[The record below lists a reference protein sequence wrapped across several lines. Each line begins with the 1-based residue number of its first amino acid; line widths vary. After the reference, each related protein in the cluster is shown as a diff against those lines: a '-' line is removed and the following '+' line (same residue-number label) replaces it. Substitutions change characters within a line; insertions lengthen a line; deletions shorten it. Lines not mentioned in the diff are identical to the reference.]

1 MNGLGPVAPRLI
13 RLARVAALLCGALGA
28 SVALAQDDEI
38 DVVSQPVV
46 QQVPGSKGMK
56 LNDALGRL
64 ARNPQDVDALIG
76 AGRASMEIGDLDAA
90 VGFFQRADRLSPGNA
105 QVKAGLAGAY
115 AQSEDPFSAIP
126 LFAEAEKAGMIDPAL
141 LADRGLA
148 YDLVGDNATAQK
160 YYRSALAAG
169 PNDETLRRLALSQ
182 AIAGDRRGM
191 EVTLSPLL
199 QRQDKAA
206 WRTRAF
212 GLAIL
217 GQADEAD
224 SIVRTNLPAYLA
236 ESMSAYVR
244 FMPRLTAAQ
253 QAAAANLGHF
263 PRAADIG
270 RDDPRIAAFQPKRPV
285 LAAAVVPTPP
295 AATKGGK
302 QGKDKGRRADQVAK
316 VEKAPVQVAVVPLPA
331 AAPREFA
338 KAPEALAV
346 KELPPAPSPA
356 IIAAPPPPARSA
368 PVEVKPAPAGPAVAA
383 PAIAAPPPAAPPP
396 APVPSGPGFASLDGG
411 PAPVPAAVV
420 VEPRPAPP
428 PPPPAPAAPP
438 AARPRSL
445 ADVFADLTPPSREA
459 EPKAGA
465 VDIRRIGP
473 AWPVLA
479 EKTVKDAKSLLPVEC
494 EPEAKPAKGAK
505 GAKTA
510 PPAKGAK
517 GAKGTSAKGA
527 AAKACPVDPKL
538 AKAKSPAASQPSRI
552 WVQVATGRAKSALA
566 FDWRKMVKENPEI
579 LGKSKAATSAW
590 GQSTRLLVG
599 PFDSNGAANAL
610 LAKLKK
616 AGVGGAF
623 VWTSPAGQVVDPLG
637 GDK

>member
-28 SVALAQDDEI
+28 SVAVAQDDEI
-38 DVVSQPVV
+38 DVISQPVV
-46 QQVPGSKGMK
+46 QQIPGSKGMK

-148 YDLVGDNATAQK
+148 YDLVGDNATAQT

-217 GQADEAD
+217 GQADEAE
-224 SIVRTNLPAYLA
+224 SIVRTNLPANLA

-244 FMPRLTAAQ
+244 YMPRLTAAQ

-270 RDDPRIAAFQPKRPV
+270 RDDPRIAAFQPKRQV

-295 AATKGGK
+295 AAAKGGK

-316 VEKAPVQVAVVPLPA
+316 VEKAPVQVALAPPPA

-338 KAPEALAV
+338 KAPVALAV

-356 IIAAPPPPARSA
+356 IVAAPPLPARPA
-368 PVEVKPAPAGPAVAA
+368 PFEVKPASAGPAVVAPVIAA
-383 PAIAAPPPAAPPP
+383 PAIAAPPPA
-396 APVPSGPGFASLDGG
+396 PVPVRSGPGFASLDGG
-411 PAPVPAAVV
+411 PAPLPAAVV

-428 PPPPAPAAPP
+428 PPPPPPAAPP

-473 AWPVLA
+473 ARPVLA
-479 EKTVKDAKSLLPVEC
+479 EKTGKDAKTLLPDAC

-505 GAKTA
+505 GAKAA

-517 GAKGTSAKGA
+517 GTAAKAA

-566 FDWRKMVKENPEI
+566 FDWRKLVKENPEI

-610 LAKLKK
+610 LARLKK
-616 AGVGGAF
+616 AGMGGAF

>member
-338 KAPEALAV
+338 KAPVALAV

-368 PVEVKPAPAGPAVAA
+368 PVAVKPAPAGPAVAA
-383 PAIAAPPPAAPPP
+383 PVIAAPPPAAPPP

-473 AWPVLA
+473 ARPVLA

>member
-1 MNGLGPVAPRLI
+1 MNDLGPVAPRLI
-13 RLARVAALLCGALGA
+13 RLVRVAALLCSALGA
-28 SVALAQDDEI
+28 SVAMAQDDEI
-38 DVVSQPVV
+38 DVISQPVV
-46 QQVPGSKGMK
+46 QQVPGNKGMK

-64 ARNPQDVDALIG
+64 ARNPQDIDALIG

-115 AQSEDPFSAIP
+115 AQSEDPYSAIP
-126 LFAEAEKAGMIDPAL
+126 MFEEAEKAGVIDPAL

-148 YDLVGDNATAQK
+148 YDLVGDNASAQK
-160 YYRSALAAG
+160 YYRAALAAG
-169 PNDETLRRLALSQ
+169 PSDETLRRLALSQ
-182 AIAGDRRGM
+182 AISGDRRGM

-224 SIVRTNLPAYLA
+224 SIVRTNLPASLA

-244 FMPRLTAAQ
+244 YMPRLTAAQ

-285 LAAAVVPTPP
+285 VVAAALPTPVP
-295 AATKGGK
+295 AAKGGK
-302 QGKDKGRRADQVAK
+302 PAKDKGRRGDQAGK
-316 VEKAPVQVAVVPLPA
+316 TPVQVAAAQPA
-331 AAPREFA
+331 AA
-338 KAPEALAV
+338 APLEPARAPVTLAAG
-346 KELPPAPSPA
+346 ELPPVSAA
-356 IIAAPPPPARSA
+356 IAAVPPPASSA
-368 PVEVKPAPAGPAVAA
+368 PLGLKPAPAAPGPV
-383 PAIAAPPPAAPPP
+383 APPPAAPVIAAPVIAAAAP
-396 APVPSGPGFASLDGG
+396 APVSGGPGFALIDAPPL
-411 PAPVPAAVV
+411 PAPAAAPVAQPKPAA
-420 VEPRPAPP
+420 
-428 PPPPAPAAPP
+428 PPAPAP

-473 AWPVLA
+473 AARPVLA
-479 EKTVKDAKSLLPVEC
+479 EKTAKDAKAALVDEC

-505 GAKTA
+505 GAKAA

-517 GAKGTSAKGA
+517 GIKGA
-527 AAKACPVDPKL
+527 KAGAAKACPVDPKL

-566 FDWRKMVKENPEI
+566 FDWRKLVKENPEL

-599 PFDSNGAANAL
+599 PFDSTAAANAL
-610 LAKLKK
+610 VGKLKK
-616 AGVGGAF
+616 AGEGGAF
-623 VWTSPAGQVVDPLG
+623 VWTSPAGQVVDPLS